1 LRLRCCGGLLGLR
14 RASCCLRLLKCAIID
29 SMKKGAGNQ
38 LIVRNL
44 DEEVVRE
51 LKLRAARH
59 GRSAEAEHREILR
72 EALLPAAARKDFK
85 EFLLSM
91 PDVGEDSDFERPEDF
106 GRDVEL

>member
-1 LRLRCCGGLLGLR
+1 MSGKT
-14 RASCCLRLLKCAIID
+14 S
-29 SMKKGAGNQ
+29 NTQ

-44 DEEVVRE
+44 EEDIVRE

-72 EALLPAAARKDFK
+72 QVLLPRKKPFKALLLEIPQGGDDA
-85 EFLLSM
+85 
-91 PDVGEDSDFERPEDF
+91 DFERVQDY